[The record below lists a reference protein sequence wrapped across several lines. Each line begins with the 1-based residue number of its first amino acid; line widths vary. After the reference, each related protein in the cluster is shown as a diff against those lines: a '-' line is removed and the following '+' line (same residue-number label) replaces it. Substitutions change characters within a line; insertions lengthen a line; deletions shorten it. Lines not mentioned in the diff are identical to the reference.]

1 MQILSKS
8 CGKAAKT
15 LSLAPSLQVI
25 KATDKRD
32 TRKSLRRNTPA
43 TSAVHAGLTGTQ
55 RAGGGFKMETHG
67 VHAVQLQTG
76 DYIEAWHNGKLFHQG
91 RVTVVVPKL
100 DLFWILD
107 ARTGTRRLLDPEAL
121 VIVRVSEPRAATH
134 GGAASA
140 EPMPA

>member
-1 MQILSKS
+1 
-8 CGKAAKT
+8 
-15 LSLAPSLQVI
+15 
-25 KATDKRD
+25 
-32 TRKSLRRNTPA
+32 
-43 TSAVHAGLTGTQ
+43 
-55 RAGGGFKMETHG
+55 METQG

-100 DLFWILD
+100 DLFWIVD

-121 VIVRVSEPRAATH
+121 VIVRVSEPRAGTP
-134 GGAASA
+134 GGTASA